1 MNSLEQ
7 KAKQIRKKTLDLV
20 VKEGDSHLAS
30 SLSAID
36 LLTAVYY
43 GVLTKKDKFI
53 LSKGHACFGFYA
65 ILREKGHSPLLSG
78 HPDIDEKNG
87 VYCTTGSLGHGL
99 PIGVGMAFARKL
111 KKEKGKIYVLMSDGE
126 CQEGTTWESSDIAS
140 YYKLDN
146 LTAIIDYN
154 KLQALDKIK
163 NVSHLN
169 LNRKFKEFG
178 WHVLEVDGHNFDDI
192 IPALGEKVFE
202 KPNMIIAHTIKGKG
216 ISFMEG
222 IPKWQTRQLN
232 EEELK
237 QAYEEL
243 K

>member
-1 MNSLEQ
+1 MKYLEE

-30 SLSAID
+30 SLSVID
-36 LLTAVYY
+36 ILTALYY
-43 GVLTKKDKFI
+43 DVLTKKDKFI

-65 ILREKGHSPLLSG
+65 VLREKGYNPLLSG

-87 VYCTTGSLGHGL
+87 IYCTTGSLGHGL
-99 PIGVGMAFARKL
+99 PIGVGMAHAKKI
-111 KKEKGKIYVLMSDGE
+111 KKEEGKIYVLMGDGE
-126 CQEGTTWESSDIAS
+126 CQEGTIWESSDIAS

-154 KLQALDKIK
+154 KLQAIDRIK
-163 NVSHLN
+163 NVSYLN

-178 WHVLEVDGHNFDDI
+178 WNVLEVDGHNFYEL
-192 IPALGEKVFE
+192 IPALGEKVSE
-202 KPNMIIAHTIKGKG
+202 KPNMVIAHTIKGKG

-222 IPKWQTRQLN
+222 IPKWQTRKLN

-237 QAYEEL
+237 QAYGEL